1 MQLSTSLHL
10 LEYANYAI
18 RHHLPCKKVP
28 ELKDRGSSCMIN
40 NSIYQDTH
48 DNANSIYQDI
58 YGRSRDVNVLL
69 SIYQDTH
76 DNAKAKS

>member
-40 NSIYQDTH
+40 NSIYQD
-48 DNANSIYQDI
+48 
-58 YGRSRDVNVLL
+58 

-76 DNAKAKS
+76 DNANIKGVRVRLN

>member
-28 ELKDRGSSCMIN
+28 ELKDRGPSCMIN
-40 NSIYQDTH
+40 
-48 DNANSIYQDI
+48 NSIYQDI
-58 YGRSRDVNVLL
+58 YGRSRDVNALPI
-69 SIYQDTH
+69 S
-76 DNAKAKS
+76 SC